1 MSKVLRN
8 VDENWQHVPG
18 LQTGVSAPADII
30 RSVDLRP
37 ELLPP
42 PVSPKRL
49 EGLGL
54 EIDRIADL
62 TAVSPEDA
70 AEAVQ
75 AFNEATGHDYEVL
88 DFVEYW
94 GNRERPEH

>member
-1 MSKVLRN
+1 MLACGVEAGGFRHRFLSEVLRN

-18 LQTGVSAPADII
+18 LQTGVSAPADIV

-37 ELLPP
+37 ELLLPP

-49 EGLGL
+49 EELGL

-62 TAVSPEDA
+62 IARVS
-70 AEAVQ
+70 
-75 AFNEATGHDYEVL
+75 
-88 DFVEYW
+88 
-94 GNRERPEH
+94 